1 MYASSQR
8 AANPGA
14 QYRAIDVS
22 SKIEGA
28 SPHRLVSILY
38 EELVQAL
45 ATMKLAIQ
53 RGDASRHNAAQARA
67 LAIVQSLDGSL
78 DFARGGEIARALSS
92 VYGEVSRLTT
102 LGGKARDA
110 EAIGRA
116 QKLVAEIAD
125 AWNQIG

>member
-1 MYASSQR
+1 MYARSMHTG
-8 AANPGA
+8 AGA

-28 SPHRLVSILY
+28 SPHRLVAILY

-45 ATMKLAIQ
+45 STMKLAIRRVDGARQ
-53 RGDASRHNAAQARA
+53 RDAQSRA
-67 LAIVQSLDGSL
+67 LMIVQSLSSSL
-78 DFARGGEIARALSS
+78 DFSRGGDIAGALSS
-92 VYGEVSRLTT
+92 VYNEVRRLTL
-102 LGGKARDA
+102 LGGSGGDA
-110 EAIGRA
+110 EAVDRG